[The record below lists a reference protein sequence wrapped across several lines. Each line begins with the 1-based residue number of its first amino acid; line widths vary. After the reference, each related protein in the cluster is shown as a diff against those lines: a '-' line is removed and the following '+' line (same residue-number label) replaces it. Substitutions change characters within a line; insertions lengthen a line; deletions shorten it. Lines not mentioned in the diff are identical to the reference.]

1 MIDRQQLS
9 RGTFLRQAVSFG
21 RLSNGGSS
29 RRIERLIDT
38 GLAFLLRLSHFR
50 PSESIAM
57 PYQIPR
63 CQVIPLASHQA
74 SFQIDGQERLRWHF
88 GSDYPR
94 PFFFPLNGP
103 SGTSLTRMGHPGAPN
118 HDHHQSVWF
127 AHNKV
132 LGIDFWG
139 NTSPAR
145 IRQKEWLAYHDG
157 DEAAVMAVKLGW
169 YDGHDPKEL
178 LEQELIVS
186 VRAGAARHSSGEK
199 ETLIELQSTFR
210 PTADMLEFGKTN
222 FGFLAVRVAK
232 SISAHFGGGQLS
244 DSEGRIGEPA
254 IFGNRARWMDYSGP
268 TPLAPALRGE
278 GPGVRGS
285 SNDPNT
291 EFEGITYF
299 DHPSNPSHP
308 THWHVREDGWMGASA
323 CFAEPLITTKTAP
336 LTLRYLLHAHADKPN
351 AARASSIFESF
362 ANSNRFQ
369 VAKATA
375 KHETWSVTRL

>member
-1 MIDRQQLS
+1 MSYR
-9 RGTFLRQAVSFG
+9 
-21 RLSNGGSS
+21 
-29 RRIERLIDT
+29 
-38 GLAFLLRLSHFR
+38 
-50 PSESIAM
+50 
-57 PYQIPR
+57 IPR
-63 CQVIPLASHQA
+63 CQVVPLPDHRA
-74 SFQIDGQERLRWHF
+74 SFVIDGRERLCWHF
-88 GSDYPR
+88 GTSYPR

-127 AHNKV
+127 AHHKV

-145 IRQKEWLAYHDG
+145 IRQKEWLAYHEG
-157 DEAAVMAVKLGW
+157 DEEAVMAVKLGW

-186 VRAGAARHSSGEK
+186 VRPGEAIQPGGTN

-232 SISAHFGGGQLS
+232 SLSAHFGGGQLS
-244 DSEGRIGEPA
+244 DSEGRVGEPA
-254 IFGNRARWMDYSGP
+254 IFGNRARWMDDSGP
-268 TPLAPALRGE
+268 SPLAPALRGE
-278 GPGVRGS
+278 EPGVRGS
-285 SNDPNT
+285 SADT
-291 EFEGITYF
+291 KTATEGITYF

-323 CFAEPLITTKTAP
+323 CFAEPLATTKAAP
-336 LTLRYLLHAHADKPN
+336 LVLRYLLHAHADQPDP
-351 AARASSIFESF
+351 ARANTLFDQF
-362 ANSNRFQ
+362 AKRSAFT
-369 VAKATA
+369 VTKATV
-375 KHETWSVTRL
+375 KHETWTVRRSELLGSALR